1 MKEILV
7 AVVVSVVALGSLVF
21 ATDPSEAIDPVPPVL
36 VAQASGNTRHSS
48 STLIGTSAEAEMV
61 VVPPSGRVED
71 VAEVI
76 ASRWE
81 REGWTVSTVEDSAIS
96 SSCALTVTASMGIT
110 EYSAYLQPC
119 NESLPA
125 CYRTDSGTEAIYVHV
140 WRSR

>member
-21 ATDPSEAIDPVPPVL
+21 ATDPSEAVDPVPPVL

-48 STLIGTSAEAEMV
+48 STLVGTSAEAEMI

-76 ASRWE
+76 TSRWE
-81 REGWTVSTVEDSAIS
+81 REGWAIS
-96 SSCALTVTASMGIT
+96 VTEPSVTSSTRAVTVTAVMGVT
-110 EYSAYLQPC
+110 EYSAYLQSC
-119 NESLPA
+119 NESLPV
-125 CYRTDSGTEAIYVHV
+125 CHRTDSGTEAIYVHV